1 MNISSTW
8 ILIYFKVMQ
17 VPSQP
22 ISKTPTQGNLFSAF
36 SIWIMIESF
45 FMQNEWNDLFKYDR
59 FDILVEVCKLF
70 KKQKLSKNSPHK
82 NVYKLTNNF
91 IAYCRV
97 GFEKKYLH
105 SPHNGNIVSKNL
117 KKVQIWKEFHLPTI
131 YISTLALVECHKIT
145 CLTL

>member
-22 ISKTPTQGNLFSAF
+22 ISKTPTQGKLFSAF

-82 NVYKLTNNF
+82 K
-91 IAYCRV
+91 
-97 GFEKKYLH
+97 
-105 SPHNGNIVSKNL
+105 VSTK
-117 KKVQIWKEFHLPTI
+117 W
-131 YISTLALVECHKIT
+131 
-145 CLTL
+145 

>member
-1 MNISSTW
+1 
-8 ILIYFKVMQ
+8 
-17 VPSQP
+17 
-22 ISKTPTQGNLFSAF
+22 
-36 SIWIMIESF
+36 MIESF

-97 GFEKKYLH
+97 GFEKKH
-105 SPHNGNIVSKNL
+105 SPHNGHIVSQNL
-117 KKVQIWKEFHLPTI
+117 KKVKIWKEFHLPTI
-131 YISTLALVECHKIT
+131 YISTSLVQQPHCIFTSEIQFTIFAYISIQYWWKISFIVFT
-145 CLTL
+145 WVQKCIIQYIA